1 MELGLKNLETSLKK
15 LEILNTLKE
24 LGHPIQSIWE
34 IPLKNLETSL
44 KKFEILNTPERVET
58 SH

>member
-34 IPLKNLETSL
+34 IPLKNLETL
-44 KKFEILNTPERVET
+44 KFFEILNTPERVET